1 MSSETGS
8 VLNIDDI
15 IKVSKQNL
23 LKICEEMNYSKQR
36 IHDELNKLSKLYEQ
50 SISEVVQLHESL
62 SELYHTD
69 KIFNLF
75 LNQLEK
81 TRNENRQKEEKLSE
95 YEKQI
100 VSLKSELAI
109 LSANGKKCSKCSF
122 SNNTQPSL
130 AIKIE
135 DDFVITSKSNL
146 VNMDQNGSQSFHTI
160 PPNSDKSLREHSYAL
175 NLDTKKQKK

>member
-15 IKVSKQNL
+15 IKVSQQKL
-23 LKICEEMNYSKQR
+23 LKICKEMSYSKQR
-36 IHDELNKLSKLYEQ
+36 IQDELNKLSKLNEEK
-50 SISEVVQLHESL
+50 IIEVVQLHESI
-62 SELYHTD
+62 SESYHTD
-69 KIFNLF
+69 KIFNLL

-95 YEKQI
+95 YEKEI

-109 LSANGKKCSKCSF
+109 AKSANGKKCSKCSF

-160 PPNSDKSLREHSYAL
+160 PPN
-175 NLDTKKQKK
+175 